1 MPVNSFENYPMSW
14 KPDITSMTP
23 PLYKSLASALE
34 EDISKGI
41 LKPGDKLPP
50 QRELADFLDINLS
63 TITRAFKICELKGL
77 ISGHTGRGTYI
88 SSDVHISS
96 KLLCSDSNNS
106 YIDMGAAYPIYEQNK
121 YIIEFMKKIFKK
133 TNIDNLLKYA
143 EPCGLLSHR
152 IIAQKYL
159 KNFNINTC
167 PENIMIS
174 SGSQNALAIILTSLF
189 NPGDKIA
196 TDHLTYPAL
205 KTLANALG
213 IRLIPLPLVKDKIDF
228 KAFDSLCK
236 NENLKGIYLIPEL
249 NNPTTHSMT
258 LNEKKN
264 IAHLIKENNLIFIED
279 GIYSFVA
286 EHDSMPIASLIPEQ
300 SLYIC
305 SVSKSLCAGLR
316 IGFMVIPDKFKV
328 KVEEG
333 IYNINLVTSPFNA
346 EIVCQMIESGL
357 ANKILKERK
366 EMTLKRNE
374 IVDEILRDNI
384 ILGNKY
390 SPFRWLNLPENMDSQ
405 VFENAAKIKG
415 VKVYCASRFAVGNSN
430 FAPAVRLSICS
441 PKNISE
447 LKKGLHILNTLL

>member
-1 MPVNSFENYPMSW
+1 
-14 KPDITSMTP
+14 
-23 PLYKSLASALE
+23 
-34 EDISKGI
+34 
-41 LKPGDKLPP
+41 
-50 QRELADFLDINLS
+50 
-63 TITRAFKICELKGL
+63 
-77 ISGHTGRGTYI
+77 
-88 SSDVHISS
+88 
-96 KLLCSDSNNS
+96 
-106 YIDMGAAYPIYEQNK
+106 
-121 YIIEFMKKIFKK
+121 MK
-133 TNIDNLLKYA
+133 
-143 EPCGLLSHR
+143 
-152 IIAQKYL
+152 
-159 KNFNINTC
+159 
-167 PENIMIS
+167 
-174 SGSQNALAIILTSLF
+174 
-189 NPGDKIA
+189 
-196 TDHLTYPAL
+196 
-205 KTLANALG
+205 
-213 IRLIPLPLVKDKIDF
+213 
-228 KAFDSLCK
+228 
-236 NENLKGIYLIPEL
+236 
-249 NNPTTHSMT
+249 
-258 LNEKKN
+258 KKN

-405 VFENAAKIKG
+405 VFENAAKNKRC
-415 VKVYCASRFAVGNSN
+415 K
-430 FAPAVRLSICS
+430 SILCF
-441 PKNISE
+441 
-447 LKKGLHILNTLL
+447 